1 MTEQNISFS
10 SPEPTGA
17 IFSQFYV
24 ALQKCFAMK
33 TGESIFVEIDGD
45 VSIIDKSGE
54 NNIQI
59 EVKEYFE
66 PLTDSHKNFW
76 NTLNNW
82 LMPSFNQENYNEL
95 VIISTQSIGVKSKF
109 LNWNTSTSEE
119 RQSILNDIQTSAE
132 NRFTNQK
139 PKKGKTK
146 STNPPEALGLM
157 RKIFSTVNNNND
169 LLQVLSKINIISEHP
184 KREDITDEIIERELK
199 GIPLDNKAKVLN
211 SLLGFVI
218 NKEDYNKGWKI
229 SYDDFQKEFQ
239 DLTSQYV
246 SGTLLF
252 PIKEEYKILS
262 DEDKQKLNKYPFV
275 KKIEDITYH
284 DVITE
289 SVTAYWF
296 TFKTISSEF
305 SQRRSKK
312 DSLIKFQENLKDI
325 HKPAYRS
332 ASRNCNSST
341 VINKSKDFFDDIM
354 KVDSPNFDIFNN
366 TPIIFKNGLYH
377 ILANEEE
384 HEIFWKLK
392 PE

>member
-1 MTEQNISFS
+1 MTEQNIPFS

-33 TGESIFVEIDGD
+33 TGESIFIEIDGD
-45 VSIIDKSGE
+45 VSIIDENGE

-82 LMPSFNQENYNEL
+82 ITPSFNHVNYKEL
-95 VIISTQSIGVKSKF
+95 VIISTQNIGVNSKF
-109 LNWNTSTSEE
+109 LKWNDSSLSE
-119 RQSILNDIQTSAE
+119 RQSILNDILTSAE
-132 NRFTNQK
+132 NRFQNKK
-139 PKKGKTK
+139 PKKGKSK
-146 STNPPEALGLM
+146 NANPPESLGLM
-157 RKIFSTVNNNND
+157 RKVFSTSNNND
-169 LLQVLSKINIISEHP
+169 LMQVISKINIICEHP
-184 KREDITDEIIERELK
+184 KREDITNEIIERELK
-199 GIPLDNKAKVLN
+199 GIPVENKTKVLN

-229 SYDDFQKEFQ
+229 SCENFQKEFQ

-246 SGTLLF
+246 TGTLLF
-252 PIKEEYKILS
+252 PINEEYKNLS
-262 DEDKQKLNKYPFV
+262 DADKEKVNKYPFV

-284 DVITE
+284 EVITE

-325 HKPAYRS
+325 HKPAYRI

-341 VINKSKDFFDDIM
+341 VINKSKDFFDEIM

-384 HEIFWKLK
+384 HEIFWKLN
-392 PE
+392 PEE